1 MNILYRVQYEYG
13 EARGAVERIPFQ
25 EDVAKLPKPGKVI
38 VVMSDELG
46 DVSVTY
52 LKVEAV
58 NAMEDE
64 MAVYRVLVRDHMSAV
79 TPTELKQAM
88 LEPDGNEEVIAN

>member
-1 MNILYRVQYEYG
+1 MYRVQYEYG

-38 VVMSDELG
+38 VVMSDASEE
-46 DVSVTY
+46 VSVTY
-52 LKVEAV
+52 LRVEAV

-64 MAVYRVLVRDHMSAV
+64 VGVYRVLVRDHISAV
-79 TPTELKQAM
+79 TPSELAQPVQASNG
-88 LEPDGNEEVIAN
+88 DEEAVAN